1 MRINVTFQVAQ
12 CPDDVWPFS
21 VDPTAQKKWDRSVA
35 DVEITSPQP
44 FGLGSTFSTI
54 GPARRGRP
62 GIITSYR
69 VTEFEPITHATV
81 AVVDSPTLRRAV
93 WDFTFTPD
101 GHGTHIEWNIELVPQ
116 PQYFLFGLVLR
127 LNRAQLVRDTRWFR
141 QALDEECPGDDG

>member
-1 MRINVTFQVAQ
+1 VRINVTFQVAH
-12 CPDDVWPFS
+12 CPDDVWAFS
-21 VDPTAQKKWDRSVA
+21 VDPMAQKKWDRSVA
-35 DVEITSPQP
+35 DVEITSPPP

-62 GIITSYR
+62 GIITSYQ

-101 GHGTHIEWNIELVPQ
+101 GHGTHVEWNIELVPR
-116 PQYFLFGLVLR
+116 PQYVPLGLVLR